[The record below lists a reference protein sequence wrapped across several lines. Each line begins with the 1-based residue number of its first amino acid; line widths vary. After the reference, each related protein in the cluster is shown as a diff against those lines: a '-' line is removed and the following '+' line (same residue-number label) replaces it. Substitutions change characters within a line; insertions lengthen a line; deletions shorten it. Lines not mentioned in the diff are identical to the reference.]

1 MNIQEIKDRLPNVK
15 IKTVDG
21 RIISAHL
28 SGRNLPFAKVSSPT
42 WGNFGFDVSWETIER
57 CINNDKPIIL

>member
-1 MNIQEIKDRLPNVK
+1 MNIQEIKEKLPDVK

-21 RIISAHL
+21 RIITAKVY
-28 SGRNLPFAKVSSPT
+28 GRNLPFAKVSSPT

-57 CINNDKPIIL
+57 CINNDRPILL